1 MALVMA
7 CQPQGR
13 NKSASGSGDQ
23 SPLSGNWQFLDK
35 FGNYNEAYFAD
46 SVYQTINRFVD
57 RNLRVSYTIHGDTL
71 RSVVPTADDKRV
83 ILARLAW
90 IDNDHVVISTEFVS
104 DTLSRM
110 ENPAITLQNTDPFR
124 DSLKFFTAFNERY
137 VEYLILKGIV
147 TEEEVRAFRERGEVP
162 VDVMRQMP
170 EK

>member
-1 MALVMA
+1 MVLIMA

-13 NKSASGSGDQ
+13 NKSASGSGDK

-35 FGNYNEAYFAD
+35 FGNYNEAFFTD

-57 RNLRVSYTIHGDTL
+57 RNLRVRYTIHGDTL

-90 IDNDHVVISTEFVS
+90 IDSDHVVISTEFVS

-137 VEYLILKGIV
+137 VEYLIGKGIV
-147 TEEEVRAFRERGEVP
+147 TEEEVRAFREQGEVP
-162 VDVMRQMP
+162 EDVKKQWP